1 MYKLTML
8 NEYFTY
14 TVTTTRRAPAR
25 SEARSGPTLVRAG
38 SALRGGDRRYE
49 PASSPVGVAERG

>member
-38 SALRGGDRRYE
+38 SALRGGDRR
-49 PASSPVGVAERG
+49 